1 MRQLR
6 SLRARV
12 SSIAGVIFVLVA
24 LLVLFSLWRLQDYH
38 IIDGEIRE
46 RYLQNTQFLGDLNNF
61 TSDFRAAEAA
71 SLLASSPDD
80 VQENNDEV
88 EQLDHL
94 ITLAMHS
101 FEHVT
106 NNGEVNALYADFVE
120 KWRRY
125 RDLAD
130 QVLSLAS
137 NSRKAEGAAIYR
149 TRSRAA
155 YNAASDALGVLT
167 EHNRHD
173 AAESSARAERAYKQ
187 ARYLT
192 VFAVVIA
199 GLIVIGGV
207 VYTRRTILRPLLDLA
222 TRMRR
227 LAQNDMDIGSDGIT
241 RNDEVGEM
249 ARAIEV
255 FRSNAIEL
263 AVNQQTLAQHAS
275 MLAEKL
281 DHEQH
286 LAELQRNIVSMA
298 SHEFRTPLTV
308 IDGQAQRLINA
319 GHRMPPDGIAQRA
332 RSVRMAVARMTS
344 VINNLIDASRLIDG
358 QPQLYFHPS
367 EFDLAALL
375 HDVCHMHR
383 ELAPRAQIVERL
395 VIRPLPVVGDQKLL
409 TQVVHNLVSNA
420 IKYSPGEAVVR
431 VSAEL
436 DGGEIVVRVEDR
448 GLGIPSADR
457 AHLFERYYRG
467 GNVEGIVGSGI
478 GLYLVKT
485 VVDLH
490 GGEVSVESEPHKG
503 SRFIMRLPAIADAT
517 VTVVRSPEQRLAS
530 STDA

>member
-1 MRQLR
+1 MKQLR
-6 SLRARV
+6 SLRAHV
-12 SSIAGVIFVLVA
+12 SSIAGLVFILVA
-24 LLVLFSLWRLQDYH
+24 LLGLFSLWRLQDYH
-38 IIDGEIRE
+38 TIAGEVRD

-71 SLLASSPDD
+71 SLLASSADEAR
-80 VQENNDEV
+80 ENGV
-88 EQLDHL
+88 EIDQLDHL
-94 ITLAMHS
+94 INLAMHS
-101 FEHVT
+101 FEHVA
-106 NNGEVNALYADFVE
+106 NNQDVKALYADFVA
-120 KWRRY
+120 KWRYY
-125 RDLAD
+125 RGIAD
-130 QVLSLAS
+130 EVLNLS
-137 NSRKAEGAAIYR
+137 NGNRKAEGAAIYR
-149 TRSRAA
+149 TRSRVA
-155 YNAASDALGVLT
+155 YDAASDALGVLT
-167 EHNRHD
+167 ELNRHA
-173 AAESSARAERAYKQ
+173 AAESGRRADSAYEQ
-187 ARYLT
+187 AKYLT

-207 VYTRRTILRPLLDLA
+207 LHTRRTILRPLLDLA
-222 TRMRR
+222 ARMRR
-227 LAQNDMDIGSDGIT
+227 LAQNDMDIASDGIA

-263 AVNQQTLAQHAS
+263 AVSQQALAQHAS
-275 MLAEKL
+275 MLSEKL

-286 LAELQRNIVSMA
+286 LAELQRNFVSMA

-319 GHRMPPDGIAQRA
+319 GHRMPPDDITQRA

-383 ELAPRAQIVERL
+383 ELTARAQIIERL
-395 VIRPLPVVGDQKLL
+395 LVRPLPVIGDQKLL
-409 TQVVHNLVSNA
+409 TQVFHNLIANA
-420 IKYSPGEAVVR
+420 IKYSPTEAIVS

-436 DGGEIVVRVEDR
+436 DDGQIAVSVDDR
-448 GLGIPSADR
+448 GLGIPAADR
-457 AHLFERYYRG
+457 EHLFERYYRG
-467 GNVEGIVGSGI
+467 SNVTGIVGSGI

-490 GGEVSVESEPHKG
+490 GGDVLVKSEENKG
-503 SRFIMRLPAIADAT
+503 SRFIVRLPAIAGTPVVEATLQRVSAPSDA
-517 VTVVRSPEQRLAS
+517 
-530 STDA
+530 